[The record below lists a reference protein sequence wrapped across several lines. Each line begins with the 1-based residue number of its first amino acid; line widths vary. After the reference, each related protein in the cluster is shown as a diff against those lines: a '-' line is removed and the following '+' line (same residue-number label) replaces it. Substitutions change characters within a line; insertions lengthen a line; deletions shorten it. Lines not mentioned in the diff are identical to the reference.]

1 VAEMKAAK
9 SIGLSREERIKRLV
23 TLTNLSRKEAEM
35 HVDMVD
41 GKSVGDVKVVTRD
54 KIDERS

>member
-1 VAEMKAAK
+1 MKAAK

-54 KIDERS
+54 KIDERP